1 MNGFSQWNPQPKIRS
16 DTQSIFHFGR
26 SDGKIEYRLQNDKTK
41 FIPIETKVVR
51 TKKKFSEKSLL
62 SRLLDK
68 PTDKRTFEQTHSRLI

>member
-1 MNGFSQWNPQPKIRS
+1 MSLSRKKATERAISIREPFN
-16 DTQSIFHFGR
+16 TGGNIP
-26 SDGKIEYRLQNDKTK
+26 IETK

-68 PTDKRTFEQTHSRLI
+68 PTDKRTFEQNHLRLI